1 MKTKKFFTLLI
12 ALFIGCSSLFAQ
24 GFKPPSP
31 GKAVV
36 YFCRYTSYGFT
47 TSFEYFHNDKYFGIA
62 KGKNVV
68 RYECDPGQQLFWLS
82 TENKEFVTADL
93 KEGGTY
99 IVIIN
104 VLPGGMKGHVGC
116 QPIDASS
123 EHFPKI
129 KELINKEVPVVTEQ
143 KKIDDMNKKLA
154 KFIVENLDNYN
165 NIWKN
170 EKKFKH
176 ISPEMAIPE
185 SEMK

>member
-1 MKTKKFFTLLI
+1 MKTKKILTLLVV
-12 ALFIGCSSLFAQ
+12 LLIGCTTIFAQ

-36 YFCRYTSYGFT
+36 YFCRVSAYGFAV
-47 TSFEYFHNDKYFGIA
+47 SFEYFHNDKYIGIA
-62 KGKNVV
+62 KGSNYI
-68 RYECDPGQQLFWLS
+68 RYECDPGEQLFWVS

-99 IVIIN
+99 III
-104 VLPGGMKGHVGC
+104 VDIIIGAWKARVGC
-116 QPIDASS
+116 SPIDASDERFARAKS
-123 EHFPKI
+123 
-129 KELINKEVPVVTEQ
+129 LINKEPPVETPQ
-143 KKIDDMNKKLA
+143 KKIDDMNKKLD

-165 NIWKN
+165 NKWKN
-170 EKKFKH
+170 EKNFKH